1 MGGFAGGTCGSLPRE
16 GACSFPC
23 GAVGRRRNL
32 WSTMFF
38 SLGAFGSQ
46 EEHLGGFGSQEEP
59 VVRCPER
66 APVLFL
72 EGLSVA
78 GGTCGSRE
86 RPRSFLWGPL
96 GRRRNL
102 WGALGR
108 RRNLW
113 LAAQRERLFFSLGGF
128 RSQEEPVVR
137 CTERAPVLFLGVL
150 LFIGSSTWHLLQA
163 VQLSSVCFDHGT
175 WKTKVSCCRQVERNQ
190 EEETHSTRSQH
201 TVNM

>member
-1 MGGFAGGTCGSLPRE
+1 LGSSDLNSKCFFKRNLVYALTASPLEAAGGAS
-16 GACSFPC
+16 S
-23 GAVGRRRNL
+23 
-32 WSTMFF
+32 
-38 SLGAFGSQ
+38 
-46 EEHLGGFGSQEEP
+46 
-59 VVRCPER
+59 
-66 APVLFL
+66 FL

-86 RPRSFLWGPL
+86 RTCSFLWGPL